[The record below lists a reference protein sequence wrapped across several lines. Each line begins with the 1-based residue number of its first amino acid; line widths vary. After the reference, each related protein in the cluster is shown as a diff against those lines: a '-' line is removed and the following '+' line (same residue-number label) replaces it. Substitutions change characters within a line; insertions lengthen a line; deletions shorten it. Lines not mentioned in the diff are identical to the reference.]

1 MGRSYEEELLPAVV
15 SLNAKNCYAIF
26 QTPFLHHPMNR
37 RLLIKSC
44 LAIFVTIL
52 LLWLA
57 FGYFGI
63 HALFT
68 NTTINEP
75 LPTIPRTEQR
85 DTLEQT
91 TSTHSNPVGA
101 PSRTDLSGNFGQGDS
116 TYRIRGKATIVRQD
130 ITSTLVL
137 SDFDVTNGP
146 DLFVYL
152 VAASS
157 TENGHVK
164 RQTEQG
170 DFIQI
175 APLKGNRGTQTYL
188 IPSHIDLSKYPVVS
202 IWCRRFSRNF
212 GSALVE

>member
-1 MGRSYEEELLPAVV
+1 M
-15 SLNAKNCYAIF
+15 
-26 QTPFLHHPMNR
+26 H

-44 LAIFVTIL
+44 LAIVVTLL

-63 HALFT
+63 QALFT
-68 NTTINEP
+68 HTTIDEP
-75 LPTIPRTEQR
+75 IPMGMIQQTGQLAPFEQA
-85 DTLEQT
+85 TSSQT
-91 TSTHSNPVGA
+91 N
-101 PSRTDLSGNFGQGDS
+101 LSGEFEQGDS
-116 TYRIRGKATIVRQD
+116 TYRIRGNATVVREGA
-130 ITSTLVL
+130 TSTLVL

-157 TENGHVK
+157 TENRHVK
-164 RQTEQG
+164 QQTKQG

-175 APLKGNRGTQTYL
+175 APLKGNRGNQTYL
-188 IPSHIDLSKYPVVS
+188 IPAEIDLSAYPVVS

-212 GSALVE
+212 GSASLLMRH